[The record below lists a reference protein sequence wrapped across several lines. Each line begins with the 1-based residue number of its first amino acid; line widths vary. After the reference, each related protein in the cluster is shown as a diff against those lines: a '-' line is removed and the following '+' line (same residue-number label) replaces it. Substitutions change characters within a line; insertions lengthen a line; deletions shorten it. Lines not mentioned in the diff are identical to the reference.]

1 MAKSQL
7 TPSPV
12 GRVLRDWRGLRS
24 MSQLDLALAA
34 EVSSRHLSFVE
45 TGRAQP
51 SRELLRRL
59 GEALEIPLRAHN
71 ELATAAGFAAP
82 FRETPLAHAEL
93 ARARQALDLILDKR
107 EPYPAIV
114 LDRHWNMMMG
124 NDAAA
129 RLFAL
134 ILPQAFDN
142 GPLNIMRLMFDPEG
156 ARPYVVDWPTVAR
169 AMISRARREAATLG
183 PDTESEALIEEMLS
197 YPDVPRDWATPGEAD
212 LAPFLTV
219 TLEKDGLRL
228 SWFSTM
234 TTFGTAQDIT
244 LQELYIES
252 FFPADDDTATLAKHL
267 AESDGTP

>member
-1 MAKSQL
+1 MANSQL
-7 TPSPV
+7 APSPV
-12 GRVLRDWRGLRS
+12 GRVLRDWRGLRG

-45 TGRAQP
+45 TGRSQP

-82 FRETPLAHAEL
+82 FRETPLAHAGL
-93 ARARQALDLILDKR
+93 ARARQALELILGQQ

-114 LDRHWNMMMG
+114 LDRHWNMVMG
-124 NDAAA
+124 NQATA

-134 ILPQAFDN
+134 ILPPAREEV
-142 GPLNIMRLMFDPEG
+142 PLNIMRLMFDPEG

-169 AMISRARREAATLG
+169 AMISRARREAAALG
-183 PDTESEALIEEMLS
+183 PDLESESLIEEMFS
-197 YPDVPRDWATPGEAD
+197 YPDVPRDWAQDSEAD
-212 LAPFLTV
+212 EAPFLTV

-228 SWFSTM
+228 SWFSTI

-252 FFPADDDTATLAKHL
+252 FFPADDETAMLAKQL
-267 AESDGTP
+267 AAQGQT